1 MKEYLE
7 SYPLLLSVDEVATIL
22 GVTCKTVRHLVNVG
36 ELSGIRVGRL
46 IRIPKDKLI
55 EYLER

>member
-1 MKEYLE
+1 MNNYFD
-7 SYPLLLSVDEVATIL
+7 SYPFLLSVDEVANIL
-22 GVTCKTVRHLVNVG
+22 GVTCKTVRHLVNTG

-55 EYLER
+55 EYLNR